1 MKEFAKKFKAS
12 LPGYLM
18 VMPLYIGLII
28 FAFYPP
34 IYGFLLSLFKT
45 NPGESKTIFCG
56 FDNYVRLFNDKI
68 FLNSIPTMLILMIP
82 KLIISIIIPFIVA
95 EMIFSV
101 KSKKLQETYRF
112 LLLLPMLA
120 PGVVGTLIWKSVYDP
135 DGGLLTAI
143 LRLFSIIEKNAKID
157 WLGDSRYV
165 IFSIIFLGFPWIGGT
180 NVLIYLAGL
189 YNIPKDVIESAT
201 LDGASIIRRIFAID
215 LPYLFG
221 QIRFFLI
228 FGIING
234 LQDYS
239 IQILLTNGGPGYSS
253 YVPGYYMY
261 HQAFMYNNK
270 YYASAIGFAISIIIL
285 VFTVATNL
293 ISKRRE
299 KKIEV

>member
-1 MKEFAKKFKAS
+1 MSFAKRLKNS

-34 IYGFLLSLFKT
+34 VFGFLLSLFKADSE
-45 NPGESKTIFCG
+45 GGSIFCG
-56 FDNYVRLFNDKI
+56 LENYIRLFQDEI
-68 FLNSIPTMLILMIP
+68 FLNSIPTMLLLMIP
-82 KLIISIIIPFIVA
+82 KLLISIIVPFIVA

-101 KSKKLQETYRF
+101 KSKKLQETHRF

-120 PGVVGTLIWKSVYDP
+120 PGVVGILIWKSVYDP

-143 LRLFSIIEKNAKID
+143 LRLLSIIEKDAKID
-157 WLGDSRYV
+157 WLGDPNYV
-165 IFSIIFLGFPWIGGT
+165 IFSLIFIGFPWIGGT

-189 YNIPKDVIESAT
+189 YNIPKDVIESAE
-201 LDGASIIRRIFAID
+201 LEGASTLRRIFAID
-215 LPYLFG
+215 LPFLFG
-221 QIRFFLI
+221 QIKFFLI

-270 YYASAIGFAISIIIL
+270 YYASAIGFVISIIIL
-285 VFTVATNL
+285 ILTVVTNVF
-293 ISKRRE
+293 SKRKE
-299 KKIEV
+299 KKLEA

>member
-1 MKEFAKKFKAS
+1 MNFGKKIKKS

-34 IYGFLLSLFKT
+34 VFGFLLSLFKT
-45 NPGESKTIFCG
+45 DTEGGSIFCG
-56 FDNYVRLFNDKI
+56 LENYIRLFQDEI
-68 FLNSIPTMLILMIP
+68 FLNSIPTMLLLMIP
-82 KLIISIIIPFIVA
+82 KLLISIIIPFIVA

-101 KSKKLQETYRF
+101 KSKRLQETHRF

-120 PGVVGTLIWKSVYDP
+120 PGVVGILIWKSVYDP

-143 LRLFSIIEKNAKID
+143 LRLLSIIEKDAKID
-157 WLGDSRYV
+157 WLGDPNYV
-165 IFSIIFLGFPWIGGT
+165 IFSLIFIGFPWIGGT

-189 YNIPKDVIESAT
+189 YNIPKDVIESAE
-201 LDGASIIRRIFAID
+201 LEGASTLRRIFAID
-215 LPYLFG
+215 LPFLFG

-270 YYASAIGFAISIIIL
+270 YYASAIGFVISIIIL
-285 VFTVATNL
+285 LFTVVTNVF
-293 ISKRRE
+293 SKRRE
-299 KKIEV
+299 RKIEA